1 MSTKLVRTPD
11 PANGDVVPCCFFL
24 VSKFASFSWIR
35 RVNSF
40 CRSAVTNVYS
50 PVISRSL
57 CPGDLRRFDRASAD
71 LLPPCDVGSSEGE
84 GASPV
89 ECIADAGIPKW
100 FARPRSVGAQ
110 TNPASHGRG
119 RVRARA
125 ARWPIPIRWLLK
137 LRDAHISKD
146 QLARGTV
153 RTSDCSLSDDPGKI
167 RSILSARWRF
177 AA

>member
-1 MSTKLVRTPD
+1 MFLGAFLVHRTASAAVPYSTAPSQKHRHRCVPRSCQSS
-11 PANGDVVPCCFFL
+11 PANRYRP
-24 VSKFASFSWIR
+24 
-35 RVNSF
+35 
-40 CRSAVTNVYS
+40 
-50 PVISRSL
+50 
-57 CPGDLRRFDRASAD
+57 SAD

-89 ECIADAGIPKW
+89 ECIANAGIPKW

-119 RVRARA
+119 RLRARA

-137 LRDAHISKD
+137 LLDAHISKD
-146 QLARGTV
+146 QLPRGTV

-167 RSILSARWRF
+167 RSILSARRRF
-177 AA
+177 AQ